1 MVKNRVVEFR
11 NNVNEPFHAAAS
23 AEHHRSRCLEL
34 DGRCRHVCLHAAES
48 SHSRRR
54 RWPHRDGAGEEGP
67 GPEDQQAPDSVDFSD
82 EYFSFGCFDAAGY
95 LDTPLIESMVI
106 GTPTVGLWNPV
117 RWPLL
122 RELEPL
128 FARLREL
135 GIIHTDPAAAA
146 AHIDAVYD
154 EVALWWD
161 SAELVRART
170 EFVERLAIPGDWP
183 AAWAWRLRELRD
195 PTDRRQRG

>member
-1 MVKNRVVEFR
+1 MLAELVERLPQARRAQVALKRFP
-11 NNVNEPFHAAAS
+11 NVLGPAARPAVLQALPADGPPGGAAAWM
-23 AEHHRSRCLEL
+23 AASRLA
-34 DGRCRHVCLHAAES
+34 VI
-48 SHSRRR
+48 
-54 RWPHRDGAGEEGP
+54 P
-67 GPEDQQAPDSVDFSD
+67 
-82 EYFSFGCFDAAGY
+82 Y